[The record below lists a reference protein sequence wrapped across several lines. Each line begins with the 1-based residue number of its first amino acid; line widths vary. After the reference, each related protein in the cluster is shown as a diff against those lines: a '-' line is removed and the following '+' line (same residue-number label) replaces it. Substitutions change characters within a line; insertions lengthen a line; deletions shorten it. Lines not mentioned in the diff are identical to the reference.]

1 MTCLAARAVAL
12 LDWLAEQPG
21 GACKLEIPPDRFSDS
36 STVLRRFC
44 ERGQVGY
51 VEEPGLKGSRLRRR
65 YYVRDRCPPG
75 AILAPLCIPR
85 KAKLAADPT
94 HKPAPRHVPK
104 PQEPYDPT
112 SPMLPAKPPAHWKG
126 ARDRFA
132 DVEPIITE
140 RTKITYWTP
149 PPDPRATS
157 PEPFFSAGKWLK
169 PRPWVVAVTGGER

>member
-1 MTCLAARAVAL
+1 MTCQAARAVAL
-12 LDWLAEQPG
+12 LDWLATQPA

-51 VEEPGLKGSRLRRR
+51 VEEPGLKGSRVRRR
-65 YYVRDRCPPG
+65 YFVRDKCPPG

-94 HKPAPRHVPK
+94 HKPKPK
-104 PQEPYDPT
+104 PGNRPE
-112 SPMLPAKPPAHWKG
+112 G
-126 ARDRFA
+126 
-132 DVEPIITE
+132 EPIITE
-140 RTKITYWTP
+140 RTRVTYWTP
-149 PPDPRATS
+149 PPDPKATT

>member
-12 LDWLAEQPG
+12 LDWLATQPA

-51 VEEPGLKGSRLRRR
+51 IEEPGLKGSRLRRR

-94 HKPAPRHVPK
+94 HKPPPRYVKQERPDYVSPK
-104 PQEPYDPT
+104 P
-112 SPMLPAKPPAHWKG
+112 KPGNRPEG
-126 ARDRFA
+126 D
-132 DVEPIITE
+132 PIITE
-140 RTKITYWTP
+140 RTRVTYWTP

>member
-1 MTCLAARAVAL
+1 MTCQAARAVAL
-12 LDWLAEQPG
+12 LDWLATQPA

-51 VEEPGLKGSRLRRR
+51 VEEPGLKGSRVRRR
-65 YYVRDRCPPG
+65 YFVRDKCPPG

-94 HKPAPRHVPK
+94 HKPKPK
-104 PQEPYDPT
+104 PGIRPE
-112 SPMLPAKPPAHWKG
+112 G
-126 ARDRFA
+126 
-132 DVEPIITE
+132 EPIITE
-140 RTKITYWTP
+140 RTRVTYWTP
-149 PPDPRATS
+149 PPDPKATT